1 MCLPFLGRVCTS
13 SAKYQDNLFDDN
25 AIPPTVVSVLGDE
38 NKRTHGAV
46 EAYIYGCFTK
56 RYYQLK
62 RALDYCQNARPD
74 DFDVRTFINSFWLE
88 AGKKRSLDKV
98 YEIVVYSLFST
109 LVEALD
115 LKVEISVDKNAFPLL
130 EEFEDFSKKVMCLDT
145 LSTKQV
151 HSAKVYRVGVTNA
164 ADRGLD
170 MYSNWGP
177 AIQVKH
183 LSLDVDLAKDIVS
196 EISSDKVIIVCKDA
210 EKDVIV
216 SLLTQIGWKKN
227 IQSVVTENDL
237 VSWYDKA
244 LRGIYSYKLAN
255 KLLATLAEEISL
267 EFPSVHALPDI
278 LLDRHY
284 EQMRDD
290 YWKM

>member
-1 MCLPFLGRVCTS
+1 MERRYVS
-13 SAKYQDNLFDDN
+13 S
-25 AIPPTVVSVLGDE
+25 
-38 NKRTHGAV
+38 
-46 EAYIYGCFTK
+46 
-56 RYYQLK
+56 
-62 RALDYCQNARPD
+62 
-74 DFDVRTFINSFWLE
+74 SFR
-88 AGKKRSLDKV
+88 KSL
-98 YEIVVYSLFST
+98 YE
-109 LVEALD
+109 
-115 LKVEISVDKNAFPLL
+115 
-130 EEFEDFSKKVMCLDT
+130 
-145 LSTKQV
+145 LS
-151 HSAKVYRVGVTNA
+151 
-164 ADRGLD
+164 
-170 MYSNWGP
+170 
-177 AIQVKH
+177 
-183 LSLDVDLAKDIVS
+183 KDIVS

-255 KLLATLAEEISL
+255 KLLTALAEEISL
-267 EFPSVHALPDI
+267 EFPSVHVLPDI